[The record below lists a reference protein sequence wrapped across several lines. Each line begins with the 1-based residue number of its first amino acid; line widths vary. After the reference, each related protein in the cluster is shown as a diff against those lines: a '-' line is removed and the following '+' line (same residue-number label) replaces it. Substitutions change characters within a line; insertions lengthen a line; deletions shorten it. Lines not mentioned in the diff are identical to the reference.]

1 MTSDYLSNL
10 TQIRKLKA
18 EPSSLREF
26 DGLLRSAVERATDA
40 RNKDL
45 SLASR
50 FTLAYD
56 ASHAL
61 ALAALRAH
69 GYRSEDRYLV
79 FQCLTHTLGWPP
91 DQWRL
96 LDYCHKKR
104 NLAEYEG
111 HLDVDDAL
119 VVELIV
125 LVDALLAQVP
135 ALRPK
140 LPAAP

>member
-1 MTSDYLSNL
+1 MNSDALANL
-10 TQIRKLKA
+10 VRIRKLKP

-26 DGLLRSAVERATDA
+26 DGLVRSALERATDA
-40 RNKDL
+40 QNPGL
-45 SLASR
+45 TLASR

-61 ALAALRAH
+61 ALAALRAS

-79 FQCLTHTLGWPP
+79 FQCLPHTLGWTA
-91 DQWRL
+91 DDWRI

-119 VVELIV
+119 VKELIN
-125 LVDALLAQVP
+125 LVTRLQQQVP
-135 ALRPK
+135 DLREQITD
-140 LPAAP
+140 

>member
-1 MTSDYLSNL
+1 MTSDALANL
-10 TQIRKLKA
+10 VKIRKLKV
-18 EPSSLREF
+18 EISSLREF
-26 DGLLRSAVERATDA
+26 DGLVRSALERATDA
-40 RNKDL
+40 QNPSL
-45 SLASR
+45 TLASR

-79 FQCLTHTLGWPP
+79 FQCLPHTLDWTA
-91 DQWRL
+91 DQWRI

-119 VVELIV
+119 VVELISV
-125 LVDALLAQVP
+125 VNMLQQLVP
-135 ALRPK
+135 GLRTRIV
-140 LPAAP
+140 

>member
-1 MTSDYLSNL
+1 MANL
-10 TQIRKLKA
+10 VKIRKLKA

-26 DGLLRSAVERATDA
+26 DGLVRSALERATDA
-40 RNKDL
+40 QNPSL
-45 SLASR
+45 TLASR

-61 ALAALRAH
+61 SLAALRAY
-69 GYRSEDRYLV
+69 GYRSEDRYLA
-79 FQCLTHTLGWPP
+79 FQCLCHTLGWTA

-119 VVELIV
+119 VRELISV
-125 LVDALLAQVP
+125 VTMLQQQVP
-135 ALRPK
+135 ALR
-140 LPAAP
+140 ARII

>member
-1 MTSDYLSNL
+1 MASDELSNL
-10 TQIRKLKA
+10 VKICKLKV
-18 EPSSLREF
+18 EKSSQREF
-26 DGLLRSAVERATDA
+26 DGLLRSARERSTDA
-40 RNKDL
+40 SNVAL

-69 GYRSEDRYLV
+69 GYRSEDRYMV
-79 FQCLTHTLGWPP
+79 FQCLTHTLGWSA

-104 NLAEYEG
+104 HLAEYEG
-111 HLDVDDAL
+111 HLDVDDVLVAELL
-119 VVELIV
+119 VVVE
-125 LVDALLAQVP
+125 ALHQQVP
-135 ALRPK
+135 VLRDR
-140 LPAAP
+140 LA

>member
-1 MTSDYLSNL
+1 MANL
-10 TQIRKLKA
+10 VKIHKLKA

-26 DGLLRSAVERATDA
+26 DGLVRSALERATDA
-40 RNKDL
+40 QNL
-45 SLASR
+45 GLTLTSR

-61 ALAALRAH
+61 ALAALRAQ

-79 FQCLTHTLGWPP
+79 FQCLPHTLGWTA
-91 DQWRL
+91 DQWRI

-104 NLAEYEG
+104 TLAEYEG

-119 VVELIV
+119 VAELISV
-125 LVDALLAQVP
+125 VNLLQQQVP
-135 ALRPK
+135 ALR
-140 LPAAP
+140 ARIG

>member
-1 MTSDYLSNL
+1 MTQDALANL
-10 TQIRKLKA
+10 ARIRKLKA

-26 DGLLRSAVERATDA
+26 DGLLRSALERAIDA
-40 RNKDL
+40 ENASL

-69 GYRSEDRYLV
+69 GYRSEDRYLA
-79 FQCLTHTLGWPP
+79 FQCLTHTLGWDA
-91 DQWRL
+91 DQWRT

-111 HLDVDDAL
+111 HLDVDDCL
-119 VVELIV
+119 VAELIV
-125 LVDALLAQVP
+125 LVKLLQEQVP
-135 ALRPK
+135 ALRSMIG
-140 LPAAP
+140 

>member
-1 MTSDYLSNL
+1 MTSDALANL
-10 TQIRKLKA
+10 LKIRKLKA
-18 EPSSLREF
+18 EPSSPREF
-26 DGLLRSAVERATDA
+26 DGLVRSALERATDA
-40 RNKDL
+40 KNASL

-56 ASHAL
+56 ASHSL

-79 FQCLTHTLGWPP
+79 FQCLTHTLGWSAQ
-91 DQWRL
+91 QWRL

-119 VVELIV
+119 VGELIV
-125 LVDALLAQVP
+125 LVDALQQQVP
-135 ALRPK
+135 LLR
-140 LPAAP
+140 ARIM

>member
-1 MTSDYLSNL
+1 LANL
-10 TQIRKLKA
+10 AQIRKLKA
-18 EPSSLREF
+18 EPSSPREF

-40 RNKDL
+40 RNAGL

-56 ASHAL
+56 PSHAL

-91 DQWRL
+91 FQWRL

-119 VVELIV
+119 VVELMAV
-125 LVDALLAQVP
+125 VDALLAQVP
-135 ALRPK
+135 ALRAR

>member
-1 MTSDYLSNL
+1 MANL
-10 TQIRKLKA
+10 VKIRKLKA

-26 DGLLRSAVERATDA
+26 DGLVRSAVERATDA
-40 RNKDL
+40 RNA
-45 SLASR
+45 SLALSSR

-56 ASHAL
+56 TSHSL

-79 FQCLTHTLGWPP
+79 FQCLSHTLGWSP

-111 HLDVDDAL
+111 HLDVDDVLVSELMAL
-119 VVELIV
+119 V
-125 LVDALLAQVP
+125 DSLLGQVP
-135 ALRPK
+135 ALREK
-140 LPAAP
+140 LTS

>member
-1 MTSDYLSNL
+1 MTSSALANL
-10 TQIRKLKA
+10 ANIRKLKA

-26 DGLLRSAVERATDA
+26 EGLLRSAMDRAQDA
-40 RNKDL
+40 QNVSL

-79 FQCLTHTLGWPP
+79 FQCLTHTLNWPA

-96 LDYCHKKR
+96 LDFCHKKR

-119 VVELIV
+119 VTELIV
-125 LVDALLAQVP
+125 LVKLLQEQVP
-135 ALRPK
+135 LLRERVI
-140 LPAAP
+140 

>member
-1 MTSDYLSNL
+1 MTSDALANL
-10 TQIRKLKA
+10 AAIRKLKA

-26 DGLLRSAVERATDA
+26 DGLVQSARDRATDA
-40 RNKDL
+40 QNPSL

-79 FQCLTHTLGWPP
+79 FQCLTHTMGWPS
-91 DQWRL
+91 DQWL
-96 LDYCHKKR
+96 ILDFCHKKR

-111 HLDVDDAL
+111 HLDVDDSL
-119 VVELIV
+119 VIELSS
-125 LVDALLAQVP
+125 LVKLMQVQILT
-135 ALRPK
+135 LRDQ
-140 LPAAP
+140 LI

>member
-1 MTSDYLSNL
+1 MTSDALANL
-10 TQIRKLKA
+10 VKIRKLKA
-18 EPSSLREF
+18 EPSSPREF
-26 DGLLRSAVERATDA
+26 DGLVRSAVERATDA
-40 RNKDL
+40 RNASL
-45 SLASR
+45 ALASR

-56 ASHAL
+56 ASHSL

-69 GYRSEDRYLV
+69 GFRSEDRYLV
-79 FQCLTHTLGWPP
+79 FQCLGHTLGWSP

-119 VVELIV
+119 ISELMV
-125 LVDALLAQVP
+125 LVDALLGQVP
-135 ALRPK
+135 ALREK
-140 LPAAP
+140 LTSSP

>member
-1 MTSDYLSNL
+1 MANL
-10 TQIRKLKA
+10 VKIRKLKA

-26 DGLLRSAVERATDA
+26 DGLVRSALERATDA
-40 RNKDL
+40 QNSSL

-79 FQCLTHTLGWPP
+79 FQCLCHTLGWTA

-111 HLDVDDAL
+111 HLDVDNAL
-119 VVELIV
+119 VQELISV
-125 LVDALLAQVP
+125 VTMLQQQVP
-135 ALRPK
+135 PLR
-140 LPAAP
+140 AQII

>member
-1 MTSDYLSNL
+1 LENL
-10 TQIRKLKA
+10 LKIRKLKA
-18 EPSSLREF
+18 EPTSFREF
-26 DGLLRSAVERATDA
+26 DGLVRSALERALDA
-40 RNKDL
+40 ENAGL

-79 FQCLTHTLGWPP
+79 FQCLTHTLQWPA
-91 DQWRL
+91 DQWRI

-104 NLAEYEG
+104 NLSEYEG

-119 VVELIV
+119 VAELIV
-125 LVDALLAQVP
+125 LVRVLQQQVP
-135 ALRPK
+135 MLRIRI
-140 LPAAP
+140 A

>member
-1 MTSDYLSNL
+1 LSNL

-26 DGLLRSAVERATDA
+26 DGLLRSALERATDA
-40 RNKDL
+40 RNQDL

-50 FTLAYD
+50 F
-56 ASHAL
+56 
-61 ALAALRAH
+61 
-69 GYRSEDRYLV
+69 
-79 FQCLTHTLGWPP
+79 TLGWPP

-119 VVELIV
+119 VVGLIAV
-125 LVDALLAQVP
+125 VDALLAQVP
-135 ALRPK
+135 ALRSR
-140 LPAAP
+140 LTAAP

>member
-1 MTSDYLSNL
+1 MISEALENL
-10 TQIRKLKA
+10 VKIRKLKA

-26 DGLLRSAVERATDA
+26 DGLVRSALERATDA
-40 RNKDL
+40 QNPSL
-45 SLASR
+45 TLASR

-79 FQCLTHTLGWPP
+79 FQCLPHTLGWTA
-91 DQWRL
+91 DQWRI

-119 VVELIV
+119 VVELIAV
-125 LVDALLAQVP
+125 VKMLQEPVP
-135 ALRPK
+135 TLRERVVG
-140 LPAAP
+140 

>member
-1 MTSDYLSNL
+1 LANL
-10 TQIRKLKA
+10 AQIRKLKA
-18 EPSSLREF
+18 EPSSPREF

-40 RNKDL
+40 RNTGL

-111 HLDVDDAL
+111 HLDVDDTL
-119 VVELIV
+119 VVELMAV
-125 LVDALLAQVP
+125 VDALLAQVP
-135 ALRPK
+135 ALRAK

>member
-1 MTSDYLSNL
+1 M
-10 TQIRKLKA
+10 
-18 EPSSLREF
+18 
-26 DGLLRSAVERATDA
+26 RSANERAIDA
-40 RNKDL
+40 NNTAL

-69 GYRSEDRYLV
+69 GYRSEDRFTV
-79 FQCLTHTLGWPP
+79 FQCLSHTLGWSA

-111 HLDVDDAL
+111 HLDANNAL
-119 VVELIV
+119 VAELLVVVE
-125 LVDALLAQVP
+125 ALLKEVP
-135 ALRPK
+135 VLREK
-140 LPAAP
+140 LP

>member
-1 MTSDYLSNL
+1 MVKL
-10 TQIRKLKA
+10 RKLKA

-26 DGLLRSAVERATDA
+26 DGLVRSALERATDA
-40 RNKDL
+40 QNQSL
-45 SLASR
+45 TLASR

-79 FQCLTHTLGWPP
+79 FQCLPHTLGWTS
-91 DQWRL
+91 DQWRI

-119 VVELIV
+119 VVELISV
-125 LVDALLAQVP
+125 VSMLQEQVP
-135 ALRPK
+135 TLRERVVG
-140 LPAAP
+140 

>member
-1 MTSDYLSNL
+1 MTSDELSNL
-10 TQIRKLKA
+10 AKIRKLKV
-18 EPSSLREF
+18 EKSSLREF
-26 DGLLRSAVERATDA
+26 DGLLRSARERATDA
-40 RNKDL
+40 HNVTL

-79 FQCLTHTLGWPP
+79 FQCLPHTLGWSP

-111 HLDVDDAL
+111 HLDVDNVLVGELLA
-119 VVELIV
+119 VVES
-125 LVDALLAQVP
+125 LLKQVP
-135 ALRPK
+135 PPLRDN
-140 LPAAP
+140 LT

>member
-1 MTSDYLSNL
+1 M
-10 TQIRKLKA
+10 
-18 EPSSLREF
+18 
-26 DGLLRSAVERATDA
+26 
-40 RNKDL
+40 
-45 SLASR
+45 
-50 FTLAYD
+50 AYD

-79 FQCLTHTLGWPP
+79 FQCLTHTMNWPA

-111 HLDVDDAL
+111 HLDVDATL
-119 VVELIV
+119 IAELIE
-125 LVDALLAQVP
+125 LVDKLIAQV
-135 ALRPK
+135 AGLRSQ
-140 LPAAP
+140 LSA

>member
-1 MTSDYLSNL
+1 MTSDALANL
-10 TQIRKLKA
+10 AAIRKLKA

-26 DGLLRSAVERATDA
+26 DGLVQSARDRATDA
-40 RNKDL
+40 QNPSL

-79 FQCLTHTLGWPP
+79 FQCLTHTMGWPS
-91 DQWRL
+91 DQWL
-96 LDYCHKKR
+96 ILDFCHKKR
-104 NLAEYEG
+104 NLAKYEG
-111 HLDVDDAL
+111 HLDVDDSL
-119 VVELIV
+119 VLELSR
-125 LVDALLAQVP
+125 LVKLMQDQILT
-135 ALRPK
+135 LRDR
-140 LPAAP
+140 LI

>member
-1 MTSDYLSNL
+1 MANL
-10 TQIRKLKA
+10 VKIRKLKV

-26 DGLLRSAVERATDA
+26 DGLLRSALERATDA
-40 RNKDL
+40 QNPGL
-45 SLASR
+45 TLASR

-79 FQCLTHTLGWPP
+79 FQCLPHTLGWTA
-91 DQWRL
+91 DQWRI

-119 VVELIV
+119 VAELISV
-125 LVDALLAQVP
+125 VNLLQQQVP
-135 ALRPK
+135 ALR
-140 LPAAP
+140 ARIAG

>member
-1 MTSDYLSNL
+1 MTSEELSNL
-10 TQIRKLKA
+10 VRIRKLKA
-18 EPSSLREF
+18 EKSSQREF
-26 DGLLRSAVERATDA
+26 DGLVRSANERAIDA
-40 RNKDL
+40 NNTAL

-69 GYRSEDRYLV
+69 GYRSEDRFTV
-79 FQCLTHTLGWPP
+79 FQCLSHTLGWSA

-111 HLDVDDAL
+111 HLDANNAL
-119 VVELIV
+119 VAELLVVVE
-125 LVDALLAQVP
+125 ALLKEVP
-135 ALRPK
+135 VLREK
-140 LPAAP
+140 LP

>member
-1 MTSDYLSNL
+1 MTSDALENL
-10 TQIRKLKA
+10 VKIRKLKP
-18 EPSSLREF
+18 EISSPREF
-26 DGLLRSAVERATDA
+26 DGLLRSAVERAMDA
-40 RNKDL
+40 RNA
-45 SLASR
+45 SLALARR

-79 FQCLTHTLGWPP
+79 FQCLTQTLGWSAN
-91 DQWRL
+91 QWRL

-119 VVELIV
+119 VEELMV

-135 ALRPK
+135 VLRAR
-140 LPAAP
+140 LPH

>member
-1 MTSDYLSNL
+1 MTSDALANL
-10 TQIRKLKA
+10 VKIRKLKA
-18 EPSSLREF
+18 EASSLREF
-26 DGLLRSAVERATDA
+26 DGLVRSALERATDA
-40 RNKDL
+40 RNPSL
-45 SLASR
+45 TLASR

-79 FQCLTHTLGWPP
+79 FQCLPHTLGWTA
-91 DQWRL
+91 DQWRI

-119 VVELIV
+119 VVELISV
-125 LVDALLAQVP
+125 VNMLQQQVT
-135 ALRPK
+135 ALRTRIV
-140 LPAAP
+140 